1 MQGLAAADRRS
12 PQGSGTETAS
22 GTGGHRQSCLTVIHI
37 LTFTPC
43 PVVMAGQVFL
53 YGMPCAARP
62 AFIGWHPP
70 FFTLPL
76 IPACPSFYIFPYLCL
91 RSQSFLPG
99 LLFRESN
106 GLRLFP
112 TNPASLR
119 CPTEI
124 FLLVEKRISVARF
137 VRLPLSLS
145 WCGKINPAKV
155 FKDRTQGK

>member
-1 MQGLAAADRRS
+1 
-12 PQGSGTETAS
+12 
-22 GTGGHRQSCLTVIHI
+22 
-37 LTFTPC
+37 
-43 PVVMAGQVFL
+43 MAGQVFL

-62 AFIGWHPP
+62 AFIGRHPP
-70 FFTLPL
+70 FLSSFPFLPFPL

-119 CPTEI
+119 WPTEI
-124 FLLVEKRISVARF
+124 FLLGEKRISVARF